1 MPTHRAVFVVDDDP
15 SMRKGL
21 GRLLRQHGFN
31 VVVFDSAHS
40 LLDHGDLREAFCV
53 ILDINLADA
62 SGIDLRRRLT
72 EMGVAASVI
81 FITGH
86 DSPSNRS
93 SAIDSGCIAYLT
105 KPFDAQSLVEPV
117 ERASAMFA

>member
-1 MPTHRAVFVVDDDP
+1 
-15 SMRKGL
+15 MRKGV

-31 VVVFDSAHS
+31 VEAFDSADA
-40 LLDHGDLREAFCV
+40 LLNDADLRDAFCI

-72 EMGVAASVI
+72 GMGVGAPVI

-86 DSPSNRS
+86 DSAANRA

-105 KPFDAQSLVEPV
+105 KPFAAQSLVDPV
-117 ERASAMFA
+117 ERASAMIA

>member
-1 MPTHRAVFVVDDDP
+1 MFVVDDDP
-15 SMRKGL
+15 SMRKGV

-31 VVVFDSAHS
+31 VVVFDSADA
-40 LLDHGDLREAFCV
+40 LLNAGNLREAFCI

-62 SGIDLRRRLT
+62 SGIELRRRLT
-72 EMGVAASVI
+72 GMGVGAPVI

-86 DSPSNRS
+86 DSPANRA

-105 KPFDAQSLVEPV
+105 KPFVAQSLVDPV
-117 ERASAMFA
+117 ERASAMIV

>member
-1 MPTHRAVFVVDDDP
+1 
-15 SMRKGL
+15 MRKGV

-31 VVVFDSAHS
+31 VVVFESAHS
-40 LLDHGDLREAFCV
+40 LLDHDDLREAFCV

-72 EMGVAASVI
+72 EMGVTAPVI

-105 KPFDAQSLVEPV
+105 KPFAAQSLVEPV